1 MPPAPSGPS
10 PAPETPAPTARTL
23 LRGVLTGG
31 GRRRGATVAALG
43 LTGHQV
49 AEILV
54 PVVIGVVIDAAV
66 TDSRVGSLVLWL
78 GVLTAV
84 FLVLTFSWRAG
95 FVTGTAA
102 FQSAEHE
109 LRQRIVATV
118 VDGEARADGTG
129 DARDGAPASPGGSTA
144 PGAGTVHSLATSDAA
159 AVAGVVWLLG
169 EQVAAFAALLTA
181 AVTLTLV
188 SPPLALAVALGI
200 PLAWVLNRLSHPL
213 ERRTRE
219 AQRSAAGAASL
230 AADLVA
236 GLRVIAGLGAAAAGA
251 RRYRSASAQLRT
263 ARISAAR
270 AESAFTAASEVLA
283 GLLVAVVG
291 VAAGWLTLRGDLS
304 IGALV
309 AVVGVVQTLQY
320 PISTVG
326 MLGPSLAQKRASATR
341 IAEVLS
347 SASSTSAVGTTEHHA
362 PPADGDHLEI
372 AAGDAVVRLEPGTLV
387 GLATTPE
394 LAQRVSDVLGHRV
407 TARPGEAHLGGAD
420 LTALGAA
427 VREHVHAPPRAAHLF
442 RGTLAAAVAAPGSRG
457 RDALDARITGA
468 TLLDDVVA
476 SLPGGR
482 TGDLAAGG
490 ANVSGGQRDRI
501 ALARALHR
509 EEAYLVLHEPLTAVD
524 SVTEAA
530 IAAALPTLLRSPT
543 GRPRGVLLI
552 TDSPVLLR
560 ACTSV
565 VHA

>member
-1 MPPAPSGPS
+1 MTPP
-10 PAPETPAPTARTL
+10 PTARTL

-66 TDSRVGSLVLWL
+66 TDSEVGSLVLWL

-118 VDGEARADGTG
+118 VDGGARADEAG
-129 DARDGAPASPGGSTA
+129 DARDGAPASPGSAA

-159 AVAGVVWLLG
+159 AVAGVIWLLG

-181 AVTLTLV
+181 AVTLTLI

-341 IAEVLS
+341 IAEALS
-347 SASSTSAVGTTEHHA
+347 GASSTSAVGTTEHHA

-372 AAGDAVVRLEPGTLV
+372 AAGDAVVRLEPGALV

-420 LTALGAA
+420 LAALGAA

-442 RGTLAAAVAAPGSRG
+442 RGTLAAAVAAPAPRET
-457 RDALDARITGA
+457 DALDARITGA

-565 VHA
+565 VRA